1 MARSFFLNIMILV
14 LLNEKKGMYM
24 IMDRFTNKVA
34 LVTGGARGIG
44 KSSAE
49 RLCMEGARVVVA
61 DYNAEGVYQTVADF
75 REQGFVADAL
85 VFNATDVDNCKR
97 IVQKTIALHGKIDV
111 LVNVVGGNDLNRDK
125 AVGELDID
133 YFDEIFHLNVRS
145 MLVSIQTAL
154 PDMIKQ
160 GGGSI
165 VNIASMSGVTGDFRG
180 TLYGMCKAG
189 VISLTRYVATQY
201 GKAGIRCNAVA
212 PGLVVTPAVEL
223 SLPEVYKTLF
233 LKHNSLA
240 YLGRPEHIASTVAFL
255 ASDDA
260 AYINGQT
267 ILADGGMTCHNPTVG
282 DMMEVFG
289 SKS

>member
-1 MARSFFLNIMILV
+1 
-14 LLNEKKGMYM
+14 M
-24 IMDRFTNKVA
+24 IMERFTDKVA

-61 DYNAEGVYQTVADF
+61 DFNAEGVYQAVADF
-75 REQGFVADAL
+75 QKQGFMADAL
-85 VFNATDVDNCKR
+85 VFDATDVDSCKR
-97 IVQKTIALHGKIDV
+97 IVQKTVALHDRIDV
-111 LVNVVGGNDLNRDK
+111 LVNVVGGNDLKRDK
-125 AVGELDID
+125 AVEELDIT
-133 YFDEIFHLNVRS
+133 YFDDIFHLNVRS
-145 MLVSIQTAL
+145 MLASIQVAL
-154 PDMIKQ
+154 PEMIRQ

-212 PGLVVTPAVEL
+212 PGLVLTPGAEL
-223 SLPEVYKTLF
+223 SLSEVYKTLF
-233 LKHNSLA
+233 LKHNATS

-255 ASDDA
+255 ASEDA

-282 DMMEVFG
+282 DMMELFG
-289 SKS
+289 GRS

>member
-1 MARSFFLNIMILV
+1 M
-14 LLNEKKGMYM
+14 E
-24 IMDRFTNKVA
+24 RFTNKIA

-44 KSSAE
+44 RASAE
-49 RLCMEGARVVVA
+49 RLCLEGARVVVA

-75 REQGFVADAL
+75 QKQGYDANAL
-85 VFNATDVDNCKR
+85 VFDATDVASCKR
-97 IVQKTIALHGKIDV
+97 IVQKTIALHGRIDV
-111 LVNVVGGNDLNRDK
+111 LVNVVGGNDLKRDK
-125 AVGELDID
+125 AVVELDMD

-145 MLVSIQTAL
+145 MLASIQVAL
-154 PDMIKQ
+154 PELIKN

-201 GKAGIRCNAVA
+201 GKSGIRCNAVA

-223 SLPEVYKTLF
+223 SLSEAYKSLF
-233 LKHNSLA
+233 LKHNSLS
-240 YLGRPEHIASTVAFL
+240 YLGRPEHIAATVAFL
-255 ASDDA
+255 ASEDA
-260 AYINGQT
+260 GYINGQT

-282 DMMEVFG
+282 DLMERPDANI
-289 SKS
+289 